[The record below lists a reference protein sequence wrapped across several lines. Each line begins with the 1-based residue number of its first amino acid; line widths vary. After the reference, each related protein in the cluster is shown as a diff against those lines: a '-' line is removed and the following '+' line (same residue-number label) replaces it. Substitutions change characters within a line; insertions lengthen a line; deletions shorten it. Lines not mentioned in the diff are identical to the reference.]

1 MSGKKKPK
9 IKSKMHPRNK
19 NRERYDLKALILAH
33 PELKDFIKPNKHG
46 DDSIDFSNP
55 KAVKVLNRSLLK
67 HYYKIDFWE
76 FPDHNLCPPIP
87 GRADYIHYLADL
99 IRENNFGRSPEGNK
113 ITCLDIGVG
122 ASCIYPIIGITEYN
136 WNFIA
141 SDIDELSIENANKIV
156 SNNTKLL
163 NKVNC
168 KLQKDSKAIY
178 RGIIGS
184 KDKIDITMC
193 NPPFHESQEAAQKGS
208 LRKVQNLRAKKV
220 KKAELNFAGIQNE
233 LIYEGGEIKFISAMV
248 LQSKTFKN
256 NCFWFTTLV
265 SKQSNLNAI
274 YKKLDQVN
282 ASEIKTIPMGTGNK
296 VTRIVAWTFLSKS
309 QQNQWRKDRWN

>member
-193 NPPFHESQEAAQKGS
+193 NPPFHESQQAAQKGS
-208 LRKVQNLRAKKV
+208 LRKDKNIGAKKV

-274 YKKLDQVN
+274 YNKLDQVN

>member
-99 IRENNFGRSPEGNK
+99 IRENNFGRAPEGNK
-113 ITCLDIGVG
+113 IKCLDIGVG

-208 LRKVQNLRAKKV
+208 LRKVQNLGAKKV
-220 KKAELNFAGIQNE
+220 KNAELNFAGIHNE

-274 YKKLDQVN
+274 YNKLDQVN

-309 QQNQWRKDRWN
+309 QQNQWQKDRWN

>member
-208 LRKVQNLRAKKV
+208 LRKVQNLGAKKV

-256 NCFWFTTLV
+256 NCIWFTTLV

-274 YKKLDQVN
+274 YNKLDQVN